1 MLSIPSRSKT
11 YILLHQARQGRR
23 SVCAYADDI
32 RRHGE
37 EADQPRRR
45 GVGRKPVEMLR
56 RLDQGAAVFPALRSG
71 DSLLQVHAGTQERH
85 EDTEAA
91 ARRAQEHGRAQ
102 DRGFLRPRDRRA
114 QQARPYNEREHR
126 VGPVVPAPLREPR
139 DDVDG
144 TDRDTQVPHG
154 QPKGPARID
163 RK

>member
-1 MLSIPSRSKT
+1 MLPILSIYYSIRHDDDDLS
-11 YILLHQARQGRR
+11 LH
-23 SVCAYADDI
+23 ADDI

-56 RLDQGAAVFPALRSG
+56 RLDQGAAVVPALRSG